1 MNTSNALNPPSGI
14 GQSAS
19 DSRPDSSLLNR
30 IRELLPELSKSERKV
45 GEEVLSQPQLLI
57 GSTLAEL
64 AQRADVS
71 EPSVIRFCR
80 ATGSV
85 GFSDFK
91 LRLVQSLATGVPYVH
106 RDVRPD
112 EPTPDL
118 CMKICGRSIDT
129 LLRLRNDLDPAAIE
143 RAIGILAGARRIE
156 FYGAGASGIVAADA
170 QHKFLQLG
178 AATVAYSDPHL
189 HIASA
194 ATLAPGDA
202 VVIFSYTGATQDIL
216 DSANI
221 AKESGAAIIGIT
233 RAWSPLTQSSTVA
246 LHVAVSE
253 DEDLYT
259 PMAVRLAFLTIIDI
273 LAVGV
278 ALRRGPAMTQRLEK
292 LRRLLK
298 RKRVQTATA

>member
-1 MNTSNALNPPSGI
+1 VAPPVEST
-14 GQSAS
+14 
-19 DSRPDSSLLNR
+19 LLAR
-30 IRELLPELSKSERKV
+30 IQELAPRMTPSERKV
-45 GEEVLSQPQLLI
+45 ADAVLNHSALMI
-57 GSTLAEL
+57 TSTLADL
-64 AQRADVS
+64 AQRAGVS
-71 EPSVIRFCR
+71 EPSVVRFCR
-80 ATGSV
+80 AVGCD

-112 EPTPDL
+112 EATPEL
-118 CMKICGRSIDT
+118 CAKICDRSIAT
-129 LLRLRNDLDPAAIE
+129 ISQLRAEIDPVAIE
-143 RAIGILAGARRIE
+143 HAITILAAATRIE
-156 FYGAGASGIVAADA
+156 FYGAGSSGIVASDA

-202 VVIFSYTGATQDIL
+202 VVIISYTGATQDIL
-216 DSANI
+216 DSARI
-221 AKESGAAIIGIT
+221 AAESGASIIGIT
-233 RAWSPLTQSSTVA
+233 RAGSPLTESCTVA
-246 LHVAVSE
+246 LLTAVSD

-259 PMAVRLAFLTIIDI
+259 PMAARLAFLTIIDM

-298 RKRVQTATA
+298 QKRAPASGD

>member
-1 MNTSNALNPPSGI
+1 MNTPQLPPLPKTGEVP
-14 GQSAS
+14 GA
-19 DSRPDSSLLNR
+19 PSLLTR
-30 IRELLPELSKSERKV
+30 IRELAPAMTKSERKV
-45 GEEVLSQPQLLI
+45 ADTVLNHSAMMI

-64 AQRADVS
+64 ALRAGVS
-71 EPSVIRFCR
+71 EPSVVRFCR
-80 ATGSV
+80 AVGCD

-91 LRLVQSLATGVPYVH
+91 LKLVHSHATGVPYVH

-112 EPTPDL
+112 EATPDL
-118 CMKICGRSIDT
+118 CAKICDRSLAALSQLRSEIDPGAV
-129 LLRLRNDLDPAAIE
+129 DE
-143 RAIGILAGARRIE
+143 AIGVLAAAKRIE
-156 FYGAGASGIVAADA
+156 FYGAGSSGIVAADA

-202 VVIFSYTGATQDIL
+202 VVIISYTGATQDIL
-216 DSANI
+216 DSARI
-221 AKESGAAIIGIT
+221 AAESGAAVIGIT
-233 RAWSPLTQSSTVA
+233 RAGSPLTRSCTVA
-246 LHVAVSE
+246 LLTAVSD

-259 PMAVRLAFLTIIDI
+259 PMAARLAFLTIIDM

-292 LRRLLK
+292 LRQLLRKK
-298 RKRVQTATA
+298 RTPAGAD

>member
-1 MNTSNALNPPSGI
+1 MATLDPPA
-14 GQSAS
+14 SAAIS
-19 DSRPDSSLLNR
+19 AASPPGSLLLSR
-30 IRELLPELSKSERKV
+30 IRELLPQLRKSERKV
-45 GEEVLSQPQLLI
+45 GEEILARASLVV

-64 AQRADVS
+64 AQRAGVS
-71 EPSVIRFCR
+71 EPSVVRFCR
-80 ATGSV
+80 AVGSE

-118 CMKICGRSIDT
+118 CGKICERSIDT
-129 LLRLRNDLDPAAIE
+129 LLRLKAELDPAAIE
-143 RAIGILAGARRIE
+143 RAIGILASARRIE
-156 FYGAGASGIVAADA
+156 FYGAGSSGLVAADA

-178 AATVAYSDPHL
+178 AATVAYADPHL

-202 VVIFSYTGATQDIL
+202 VVVISYTGATQDIL
-216 DSANI
+216 DSARI
-221 AKESGAAIIGIT
+221 AIESGAEVIGIT
-233 RAWSPLTQSSTVA
+233 RAGSPLTASSTLA
-246 LHVAVSE
+246 LLVAVSD

-259 PMAVRLAFLTIIDI
+259 PMSVRLAFLTIIDI

-292 LRRLLK
+292 LRKLLK
-298 RKRVQTATA
+298 RKRVPDAPL